1 MTFDWTHGP
10 LTAGLHHYNAAEYFA
25 AHEAWESVWLTAPQP
40 EKLFLQALIQVTVAF
55 HHLQRSNPLGATR
68 LLTAALHKLE
78 PYPPD
83 FATLNVPLLR
93 DDIRAHLRALTTTL
107 LTAPP
112 NTLTTTQ
119 LPPPRIH
126 PL

>member
-10 LTAGLHHYNAAEYFA
+10 LPEGLRHYNAGEFFA

-68 LLTAALHKLE
+68 LLTAALRKFE
-78 PYPPD
+78 PYPPNYAD
-83 FATLNVPLLR
+83 LDVSLLR
-93 DDIRAHLRALTTTL
+93 TDIHACIRALAHEPT
-107 LTAPP
+107 P
-112 NTLTTTQ
+112 Q
-119 LPPPRIH
+119 LSPPRIH
-126 PL
+126 PLLAEG

>member
-10 LTAGLHHYNAAEYFA
+10 LAEGLRHYNAANFFA
-25 AHEAWESVWLTAPQP
+25 AHEAWESVWLHAPQP

-68 LLTAALHKLE
+68 LLAAALRKLE

-83 FATLNVPLLR
+83 FAHLNVPLLR
-93 DDIRAHLRALTTTL
+93 DDIRDRLRSLTTT
-107 LTAPP
+107 P
-112 NTLTTTQ
+112 LTTH
-119 LPPPRIH
+119 LPPPGIH
-126 PL
+126 PLATNQ